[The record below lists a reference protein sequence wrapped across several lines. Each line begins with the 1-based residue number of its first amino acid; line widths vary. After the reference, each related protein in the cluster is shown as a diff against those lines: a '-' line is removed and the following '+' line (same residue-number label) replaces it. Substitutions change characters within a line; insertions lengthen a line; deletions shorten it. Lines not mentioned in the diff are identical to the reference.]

1 MAYLHNYYSISNP
14 EPAYTV
20 APILYFRV
28 WIFWLILN
36 MRLAYFGP
44 EEWEDTFNLY
54 GKEYWRIY
62 TL

>member
-44 EEWEDTFNLY
+44 EEREDTFNLY
-54 GKEYWRIY
+54 GKEY
-62 TL
+62 

>member
-20 APILYFRV
+20 APILYFRGLDILEV
-28 WIFWLILN
+28 WLILN

-44 EEWEDTFNLY
+44 EE
-54 GKEYWRIY
+54 
-62 TL
+62 